1 MAPEILTKRGYNGA
15 MVDVWS
21 CGVVLYVLNAGYLPF
36 NDPNLMAMYKK
47 IYKLRGVQVSEVV
60 FLESITILVS
70 TFGHESQEEDH
81 Y

>member
-21 CGVVLYVLNAGYLPF
+21 CGVILYVLNAGYLLF

-47 IYKLRGVQVSEVV
+47 IYKGEYKCPKWFSSDL
-60 FLESITILVS
+60 
-70 TFGHESQEEDH
+70 
-81 Y
+81 